1 MKKFVIIVGPTG
13 SGKTKLS
20 IEVAKYFHGEII
32 NGDSVQVYRGLD
44 IGSAKIKMS
53 EMMGI
58 KHHLLDIR
66 DPKESYSVYEFQQ
79 DVRSL
84 LERIDFPII
93 VGGTGFYINAAI
105 SNYEFIEEKRDHTF
119 DEKYSDKSNLE
130 IYHELLSLDP
140 EIVIDPKN
148 RRRILRA
155 LEQALQGTPRSKK
168 QKKDEKLYHPLII
181 YLDLPKD
188 ILMDRL
194 WQRLEIQVKDGFVDE
209 VKILKDQGI
218 KINAIGYRE
227 IDQYLSGDLS
237 YDAMKVAIIKASK
250 TLAKKQK
257 TYFMNQMKLN
267 VFDALS
273 KTLKDDVITLI
284 KNYVEENH
292 ERD

>member
-130 IYHELLSLDP
+130 IYHELLSSDP

-194 WQRLEIQVKDGFVDE
+194 WQRLEIQLKDGFVDE
-209 VKILKDQGI
+209 VKNLKDQGI

>member
-194 WQRLEIQVKDGFVDE
+194 WQRLEIQLKDGFVDE

>member
-13 SGKTKLS
+13 SGKTRLS
-20 IEVAKYFHGEII
+20 IEVAKFFHGEII

-44 IGSAKIKMS
+44 IGSAKIKVS

-66 DPKESYSVYEFQQ
+66 EPNKSYSVYEFQQ

-84 LERIDFPII
+84 LDKIDFPVI

-119 DEKYSDKSNLE
+119 DEKYADKSNLE

-140 EIVIDPKN
+140 EITIDSNN

-168 QKKDEKLYHPLII
+168 QKKDEKLYQPLII

-188 ILMDRL
+188 VLMSKL
-194 WQRLEIQVKDGFVDE
+194 WERLEIQLKDGFVDE
-209 VKILKDQGI
+209 VKSLKDHGI

-227 IDQYLSGDLS
+227 IEKYLSGELS
-237 YDAMKVAIIKASK
+237 YEAMKEAIIKASK
-250 TLAKKQK
+250 ILAKKQK
-257 TYFMNQMKLN
+257 TYFMNQMKPN

-273 KTLKDDVITLI
+273 NTLVDDVISLV